1 MIRLLIV
8 DDHAVVRE
16 GLKQIFSDTSDLVVA
31 DEASSA
37 EEAINKI
44 IENNYDVILTDISM
58 PGRGGLELL
67 QEIKEINP
75 ELRVL
80 ILSMHPEQQYAL
92 RALKAGASGY
102 LTKNTPPEEL
112 IKAIRKIA
120 QGRRYITETVSE
132 QMADDLSKDT
142 SKPLHETLSDREYQ
156 TMRLI
161 ASGKTVSEIAKE
173 LSLSVKTVSTYRSR
187 ILVKMN
193 MKNNA
198 AITYYAIKQGLVD

>member
-16 GLKQIFSDTSDLVVA
+16 GLKQIFSDTSDIVVA

-75 ELRVL
+75 ELQD
-80 ILSMHPEQQYAL
+80 I
-92 RALKAGASGY
+92 
-102 LTKNTPPEEL
+102 
-112 IKAIRKIA
+112 
-120 QGRRYITETVSE
+120 
-132 QMADDLSKDT
+132 
-142 SKPLHETLSDREYQ
+142 
-156 TMRLI
+156 
-161 ASGKTVSEIAKE
+161 
-173 LSLSVKTVSTYRSR
+173 
-187 ILVKMN
+187 
-193 MKNNA
+193 
-198 AITYYAIKQGLVD
+198 

>member
-16 GLKQIFSDTSDLVVA
+16 GLKQIFSDTSDIVVA

-161 ASGKTVSEIAKE
+161 ASGKTVSGIAKE

>member
-16 GLKQIFSDTSDLVVA
+16 GLKQIFSDTSDIVVA
-31 DEASSA
+31 DEASSG

-44 IENNYDVILTDISM
+44 IENNYDVILMDISM
-58 PGRGGLELL
+58 PGRGGLEIL

-102 LTKNTPPEEL
+102 LTKNTPLEEL

-142 SKPLHETLSDREYQ
+142 SKPLHETLSNREYQ
-156 TMRLI
+156 TMRMI
-161 ASGKTVSEIAKE
+161 ASGKTISGIAKE

-187 ILVKMN
+187 ILEKMN

>member
-161 ASGKTVSEIAKE
+161 ASGKTVSGIAKE